1 MAIILTFI
9 FFLFFV
15 ILDLLS
21 QRKKQQ
27 PDDLGHEHFQS
38 LSRLIQNF
46 KIHAPSGVFISRGH
60 VWFKNLD
67 SGNIQVG
74 LDDFCP
80 GLLTKVDSIQL
91 RKPGDRV
98 NDGDGMCVLYQ
109 GEKKLSFFSPLDG
122 IIKEVNPRILK
133 KPDILCSD
141 PFNHGWIYKVKPS
154 FETSFLS
161 ASDRLANH
169 ALEWQK
175 EERER
180 LAAFIQE
187 EPEYKEKLEHQ
198 LNEGTLGLKGLLD
211 NMNKLSWHRFE
222 ENFLR

>member
-1 MAIILTFI
+1 MTLEQVSAAPCDGCDMTMGGRLKNSLKWIL
-9 FFLFFV
+9 
-15 ILDLLS
+15 
-21 QRKKQQ
+21 
-27 PDDLGHEHFQS
+27 
-38 LSRLIQNF
+38 F
-46 KIHAPSGVFISRGH
+46 KEV
-60 VWFKNLD
+60 
-67 SGNIQVG
+67 
-74 LDDFCP
+74 
-80 GLLTKVDSIQL
+80 L
-91 RKPGDRV
+91 RKPPVELALLAIEIGD
-98 NDGDGMCVLYQ
+98 
-109 GEKKLSFFSPLDG
+109 EKKLLTIF
-122 IIKEVNPRILK
+122 PRILK

-141 PFNHGWIYKVKPS
+141 PFNHGWIYRVKPS

-198 LNEGTLGLKGLLD
+198 LNEGTLGLKRLLD